1 MVTQEQ
7 LEMWREHPI
16 SRALI
21 SRANELVDHFGDVRN
36 ITMTENHSVSDIGA
50 EAIGRTNYV
59 AGIEAAMDLESLV
72 DEEEVE

>member
-1 MVTQEQ
+1 
-7 LEMWREHPI
+7 
-16 SRALI
+16 
-21 SRANELVDHFGDVRN
+21 
-36 ITMTENHSVSDIGA
+36 MTENHSVSDIGA